1 FVATVVP
8 CAKRSTPFAP
18 TARTAARTDSSW
30 RAAVGTF
37 AVRTRPPS
45 RSTAS
50 VNVPPTSTPRIA
62 TRVLCIAVPI
72 RAFLFDFD
80 GLILDTETASRA
92 GWAWLYREH
101 GLELP
106 EDKWATLIGTIGAP
120 WDPMRHLE
128 GLVGGPP

>member
-1 FVATVVP
+1 M
-8 CAKRSTPFAP
+8 
-18 TARTAARTDSSW
+18 
-30 RAAVGTF
+30 
-37 AVRTRPPS
+37 TRPPS
-45 RSTAS
+45 SSTAS

-101 GLELP
+101 GFDLP
-106 EDKWATLIGTIGAP
+106 TEEWATVIGTIGAP

-128 GLVGGPP
+128 ELVGGPLERESLRERPSAHRLWAV